1 MADKLDTLPVD
12 STPLNHNE
20 ISLVNNLF
28 QKENYPV
35 IDKIVYGLK
44 DVLIASLVFFFIS
57 LPLID
62 EGVKKVFPSTAN
74 SVYMMAL
81 IKTMVFGVVFFVIN
95 NISLAKASK

>member
-44 DVLIASLVFFFIS
+44 DVIVASIVFFLVS

-62 EGVKKVFPSTAN
+62 EGVKKVFPSTTN

-81 IKTMVFGVVFFVIN
+81 IKTMVFGVIFFVLN
-95 NISLAKASK
+95 NLSLVKAKK